1 MTRIDGL
8 NPLTT
13 SRTLAGQNSNGV
25 DGAGADGQTQDASA
39 LGRQDAVAV
48 SARGRVMAIAAAAV
62 KQAPDVRAAKV
73 AALRA
78 AIADGTYSSSARE
91 IAERLLSSGGLS

>member
-13 SRTLAGQNSNGV
+13 SRTLAGQSSNSI
-25 DGAGADGQTQDASA
+25 DPAGSDGQTSDTSA

-48 SARGRVMAIAAAAV
+48 SARGRVMAVAAAAV
-62 KQAPDVRAAKV
+62 KQAPDVRAAQV

-78 AIADGTYSSSARE
+78 ALADGTYSSSARD
-91 IAERLLSSGGLS
+91 IADRLLGSGGLS